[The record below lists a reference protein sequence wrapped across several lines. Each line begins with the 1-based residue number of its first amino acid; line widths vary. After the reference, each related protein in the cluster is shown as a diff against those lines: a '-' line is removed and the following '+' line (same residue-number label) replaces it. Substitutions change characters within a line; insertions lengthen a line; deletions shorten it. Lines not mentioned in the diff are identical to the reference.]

1 VTYIQPPLTESSA
14 PSDIVRYLAR
24 YLTGGPISD
33 ARLVS
38 YEHSKVT
45 FTARKGTTHGGSD
58 EVEEVELSAVEFVRR
73 WCLHILPQG
82 FTKTRGYG
90 GYSNH
95 HNKRYVAEC
104 RALRQAADVP
114 ATVETSAVAEVPDAA
129 AEVPCGRSCPTCDGE
144 LELIERVHRTRWR
157 IIFSGPDCPPWNTY
171 RERPG

>member
-1 VTYIQPPLTESSA
+1 MTYIQPPLTESSA

-114 ATVETSAVAEVPDAA
+114 ATVETSAVAEVP
-129 AEVPCGRSCPTCDGE
+129 CGRSCPTCDGE